1 MWERGCRDGISESLE
16 GTRPAG
22 PFLQYQP
29 SHLTS
34 GMAKLP
40 GFMFYP
46 GDWVKDPDLSRCS
59 KAAKGMWI
67 DMLCKAFECE
77 ERGVFISAR
86 QPWTNL
92 EIAAAVGGDV
102 AANLMLLDELL
113 VKGVAKIDKRGAILC
128 LRMVRDEQK
137 RQLCSEAGKKGGGN
151 PSLQSQSY
159 TTYKGTSKGRVKGT
173 SKGESK
179 GISEY
184 ENVFDLLWN
193 KYPNKDGKIHAL
205 KHFHASVKT
214 SQDAEDIQQALSN
227 YLKHLETNGTGAKF
241 IKNGSTWFN
250 NWRDWV
256 DWKEPSLPAAESQRK
271 FVV

>member
-1 MWERGCRDGISESLE
+1 MS
-16 GTRPAG
+16 
-22 PFLQYQP
+22 
-29 SHLTS
+29 
-34 GMAKLP
+34 KLP

-46 GDWVKDPDLSRCS
+46 GDWVKDADLSRCS

-77 ERGVFISAR
+77 ERGVFISAG
-86 QPWTNL
+86 QPWLNH

-113 VKGVAKIDKRGAILC
+113 VKGVSRIDKRGAIFC

-151 PSLQSQSY
+151 PSLKSQSY
-159 TTYKGTSKGRVKGT
+159 KTYKGTSKGTPKGVSKGQVKGLP
-173 SKGESK
+173 
-179 GISEY
+179 EY
-184 ENVFDLLWN
+184 ENVFDLLWS
-193 KYPNKDGKIHAL
+193 KYPNKDGKKEAL
-205 KHFHASVKT
+205 KHFHSSVKT
-214 SQDAEDIQQALSN
+214 QQDVGDVQKALDN
-227 YLKHLETNGTGAKF
+227 YLNHLELNGTSGKF
-241 IKNGSTWFN
+241 VKNGSTFFN

-256 DWKEPSLPAAESQRK
+256 DWKEPPSSSSSEKQRK